1 MENPRITS
9 VSTDQIYKADILD
22 QNNQYKYNETYADI
36 RKELN
41 SLYHSNYTIERQ
53 ILQDKIITELVSVG
67 RSIERP
73 WLVYV
78 AGAIG
83 AGKTYTIRK
92 FSEKHFFPLIAF
104 VVIDLDRIKCM
115 LPDMEKFIENDP
127 DTASNRVHKEA
138 CLIAEIIERQA
149 IKLNKCILIDGF
161 IRDLQ
166 WYQKR
171 IGTDSLDHPNYLFA
185 LIHVV
190 APSELIYD
198 RLEKRTIKTGRN
210 IPLITTEKS
219 IEEIPEFVKE
229 LSGSVHFTVTI
240 NNDEDEMPTIIEP
253 PMKMLDG
260 HKYKWFI
267 NRFENVWKE
276 LDKKSKDENEDELK
290 NRLKIF
296 DKDGCSMRVG
306 GGYYGKYLK
315 YKMKYLALKKLN
327 I

>member
-115 LPDMEKFIENDP
+115 LPDMAKFIENDP

-149 IKLNKCILIDGF
+149 IKLNKCILIS
-161 IRDLQ
+161 
-166 WYQKR
+166 
-171 IGTDSLDHPNYLFA
+171 SL
-185 LIHVV
+185 
-190 APSELIYD
+190 SE
-198 RLEKRTIKTGRN
+198 
-210 IPLITTEKS
+210 
-219 IEEIPEFVKE
+219 
-229 LSGSVHFTVTI
+229 
-240 NNDEDEMPTIIEP
+240 
-253 PMKMLDG
+253 
-260 HKYKWFI
+260 
-267 NRFENVWKE
+267 
-276 LDKKSKDENEDELK
+276 
-290 NRLKIF
+290 
-296 DKDGCSMRVG
+296 
-306 GGYYGKYLK
+306 
-315 YKMKYLALKKLN
+315 
-327 I
+327 

>member
-9 VSTDQIYKADILD
+9 VSTDQIYKSDN
-22 QNNQYKYNETYADI
+22 QNLNETYADI

-41 SLYHSNYTIERQ
+41 SLYPYNYTIERQ

-67 RSIERP
+67 RSLDRP

-92 FSEKHFFPLIAF
+92 FSEKHFFPLLAF

-115 LPDMEKFIENDP
+115 LPDMAKFIEEDP
-127 DTASNRVHKEA
+127 DTASNRVHNEA
-138 CLIAEIIERQA
+138 SLIAEIIERKA
-149 IKLNKCILIDGF
+149 IKLNKCVLIDGF
-161 IRDLQ
+161 IRDSK
-166 WYQKR
+166 WYQKKLE
-171 IGTDSLDHPNYLFA
+171 TDALKYPNYLFA

-198 RLEKRTIKTGRN
+198 RLKKTTIKTGRN
-210 IPLITTEKS
+210 IPLISTEKS
-219 IEEIPEFVKE
+219 IEEIPKFVNDIT
-229 LSGSVHFTVTI
+229 GSFHFTVTI
-240 NNDEDEMPTIIEP
+240 KNDEDEMPTIIEP
-253 PMKMLDG
+253 PMRMLDG

-267 NRFENVWKE
+267 ERFKNVWEVLRKIN
-276 LDKKSKDENEDELK
+276 ENEKENELK
-290 NRLKIF
+290 ERLKIF

-315 YKMKYLALKKLN
+315 YKAKYLALKRLD